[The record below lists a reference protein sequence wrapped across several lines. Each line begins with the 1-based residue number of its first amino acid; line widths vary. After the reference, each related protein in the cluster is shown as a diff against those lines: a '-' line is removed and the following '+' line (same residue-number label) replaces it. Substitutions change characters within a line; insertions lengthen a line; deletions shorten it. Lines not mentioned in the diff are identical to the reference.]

1 MLIATDLPEPV
12 VPATSRCGILA
23 RSAMTGSP
31 PMVLPRRA
39 ASLRLRLRRNRR
51 RRAARGDRPSRGVWF
66 GSSMPMAL
74 RPGTTATRAEIALIE
89 RAMSSARPM
98 TRDDLMP
105 GAGSSS

>member
-1 MLIATDLPEPV
+1 MVLIATDLPEPV
-12 VPATSRCGILA
+12 VPATSRCGMRA
-23 RSAMTGSP
+23 RSTITGSP
-31 PMVLPRRA
+31 PIVLPSAMARRCLVFSKSWL
-39 ASLRLRLRRNRR
+39 ASNSRRYTVSRR
-51 RRAARGDRPSRGVWF
+51 WL

-74 RPGTTATRAEIALIE
+74 RPWTTATRAEIADIE